1 VKPSTSFTQQQTM
14 LHCPRRFFYRYKA
27 DRNSDLAGLTNLM
40 SVRELGGHAI
50 HSVLANAVR
59 RIAGG
64 DRISDQT
71 DVIREALGLFNFA
84 VRQSAAVRPGILTGE
99 LQLAETFNGQNCAES
114 IAHWR
119 DIIPVAMENGIRMMH
134 YFSFRTD
141 RDGYRLEAEKRA
153 TYRHRGR
160 EHHFVMDVIISDAN
174 TTVIDWKTHEISEKD
189 KGQVKTYQRFLLRT
203 RNLSPTRLYG
213 FAVDLLR
220 GREEAC
226 HYRPIDDAFGPRGGH
241 TPGGIYRP
249 VISILPTGPQTETD
263 HYPAKP
269 SAEGCGICPFASICP
284 ASFLTPPQPEV
295 TCGI

>member
-1 VKPSTSFTQQQTM
+1 MKPSTSFTHQQTM
-14 LHCPRRFFYRYKA
+14 LRCPRRFFYRYRA
-27 DRNSDLAGLTNLM
+27 DRTPHLNGLVNLM
-40 SVRELGGHAI
+40 SVRELGGHAV

-59 RIAGG
+59 PIADGE
-64 DRISDQT
+64 RISDQT

-84 VRQSAAVRPGILTGE
+84 VRQSVGLRPGMLTGH
-99 LQLAETFNGQNCAES
+99 LQVAETFNGQDCAES

-119 DIIPVAMENGIRMMH
+119 DIIPVAMENGIRMMQ

-189 KGQVKTYQRFLLRT
+189 KGQVKTYQRSLLHS

-241 TPGGIYRP
+241 NPCGIYRP
-249 VISILPTGPQTETD
+249 DAPILATGPQTETD

-269 SAEGCGICPFASICP
+269 STEACGICPFASICP
-284 ASFLTPPQPEV
+284 ASFLTASEQEV
-295 TCGI
+295 NCGI

>member
-1 VKPSTSFTQQQTM
+1 MKPSTSFTQQQTM

-27 DRNSDLAGLTNLM
+27 DRNSDLDGLTNLM

-50 HSVLANAVR
+50 HSVLANAVW

-71 DVIREALGLFNFA
+71 EVVREALGLFNFA
-84 VRQSAAVRPGILTGE
+84 VRQSLVLRPGILSGT
-99 LQLAETFNGQNCAES
+99 LQLAETFNGHDCAES

-119 DIIPVAMENGIRMMH
+119 DIIPIAMENGIRMMQ

-153 TYRHRGR
+153 VYRHRGR

-174 TTVIDWKTHEISEKD
+174 TTVIDWKTHEISGKD
-189 KGQVKTYQRFLLRT
+189 KGQVKNYQRFLLHSR
-203 RNLSPTRLYG
+203 RLSPTRLYG

-220 GREEAC
+220 GKEEAC
-226 HYRPIDDAFGPRGGH
+226 HYRPIDDAFEARAGH
-241 TPGGIYRP
+241 NPEGIYRP
-249 VISILPTGPQTETD
+249 DTPILATGTQTETD
-263 HYPAKP
+263 YYPAKP
-269 SAEGCGICPFASICP
+269 SAEACGICPFASICP

>member
-1 VKPSTSFTQQQTM
+1 MKPSTSFTHQQTM
-14 LHCPRRFFYRYKA
+14 LRCPRRFFYRYKA
-27 DRNSDLAGLTNLM
+27 DRNSDLDGLTNLM

-71 DVIREALGLFNFA
+71 DVIREALGLFNFV
-84 VRQSAAVRPGILTGE
+84 VRQSVAVRPGTLTGA
-99 LQLAETFNGQNCAES
+99 LQLAETFNGQDCTES

-119 DIIPVAMENGIRMMH
+119 DIIPIAMENGIRMMQ
-134 YFSFRTD
+134 YFSFRTN
-141 RDGYRLEAEKRA
+141 RDGYQLEAEKRA

-160 EHHFVMDVIISDAN
+160 EHHFVMDVIISDYN

-189 KGQVKTYQRFLLRT
+189 KGQVKTYQRFLLHSR
-203 RNLSPTRLYG
+203 RLSPTRLYG

-226 HYRPIDDAFGPRGGH
+226 HYRPIDDAYEPRGGH
-241 TPGGIYRP
+241 NPGRIFRP
-249 VISILPTGPQTETD
+249 DVRILATGTRTETD
-263 HYPAKP
+263 YYPAKP
-269 SAEGCGICPFASICP
+269 SAEACGICPFASICP
-284 ASFLTPPQPEV
+284 ASFLAPPQPEV